1 MMRLLVSLCALF
13 LPLLVMG
20 QPGNATSERITR
32 QQYIDMYAPSA
43 VKEMLQ
49 SGVPASITLA
59 QGILESGDGNS
70 TLARLARN
78 HFGIKC
84 HGVWEGEKYY
94 HDDDAKGECFR
105 VYPTVLDSYRDHSD
119 FLRTRSRYENLFK
132 LKLTDYKGWA
142 HGLKQ
147 AGYATNPKY
156 PELLIKIIEENDL
169 AKYDRMTSP
178 PKGGTPPPKDKTPKP
193 SKTPPHNERVE
204 EAVVSVLARQMYLRN
219 NVRYV
224 RVEEGDTYE
233 KLERLLDV
241 RTWQITKY
249 NDLPEDR
256 LLTPGDIIYLQPK
269 RNRNRKHDFHY
280 VTAGE
285 TLRWIS
291 QEYGIKLNKLL
302 DYNGMSAGQEL
313 QSGQKV
319 WLRKKKRSEQ

>member
-1 MMRLLVSLCALF
+1 MRLFFCFAALL
-13 LPLLVMG
+13 LPAIG
-20 QPGNATSERITR
+20 IQAQNAAPSDRITR
-32 QQYIDMYAPSA
+32 QEYVNFYAPAA
-43 VKEMLQ
+43 VQEMLI

-70 TLARLARN
+70 ALAKVARN

-84 HGVWEGEKYY
+84 HGLWEGEKYY

-105 VYPTVLDSYRDHSD
+105 VYSTVFDSYRDHSE
-119 FLRTRSRYENLFK
+119 FLRTRDRYADLFK

-142 HGLKQ
+142 HGLKA

-169 AKYDRMTSP
+169 TQYDRMTKP
-178 PKGGTPPPKDKTPKP
+178 PKGGEKLPKAPLVYKP
-193 SKTPPHNERVE
+193 QKTPPHTEKTE
-204 EAVVSVLARQMYLRN
+204 EAVVSVLSRQMYLRN

-233 KLERLLDV
+233 KLERLVDV
-241 RTWQITKY
+241 RTWQLVKY

-269 RNRNRKHDFHY
+269 RNKNAKHDFHY
-280 VTAGE
+280 VVEGE

-291 QEYGIKLNKLL
+291 QEYGIKLKKLL
-302 DYNGMSAGQEL
+302 DYNGMTAGQQL
-313 QSGQKV
+313 TAGQKV
-319 WLRKKKRSEQ
+319 WLRKKKRNE